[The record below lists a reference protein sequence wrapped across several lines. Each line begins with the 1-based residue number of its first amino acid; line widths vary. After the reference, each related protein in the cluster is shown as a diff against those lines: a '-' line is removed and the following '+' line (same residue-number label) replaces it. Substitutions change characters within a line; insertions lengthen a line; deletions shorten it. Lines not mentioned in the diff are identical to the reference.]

1 MTLLT
6 FNMTEEVGAIPCCPV
21 QQAIAGV
28 GEVGRDHNLNND
40 FLEEVKLAD
49 SICYIMKLLTWLMGG
64 SVLIWQ
70 M

>member
-1 MTLLT
+1 MTK
-6 FNMTEEVGAIPCCPV
+6 ERGGVPCFPV
-21 QQAIAGV
+21 QLTVAGV

-40 FLEEVKLAD
+40 FLQQDGGGKVGRF
-49 SICYIMKLLTWLMGG
+49 YIMKLLTWLMGG